1 MQLHD
6 ISTIARLVHLP
17 QMISINTFL
26 VWDLSFR
33 AAHMYKHRFLILSPI
48 VAARFCS

>member
-6 ISTIARLVHLP
+6 ISTAARLVHWP

-26 VWDLSFR
+26 VWHLSFR
-33 AAHMYKHRFLILSPI
+33 AESMFKHRFLILS
-48 VAARFCS
+48 ATLGA